1 MTAPR
6 LCDSFVGVQAYLS
19 CLLNSVETRQPP
31 YVEVKEQIH
40 RLLSESEE
48 KLARGLAGSDDYDQ
62 ARFAICSWVDEA
74 ILSST
79 WQHKNLWLDDQ
90 LQRFHYNTADAGEQF
105 FVHLDD
111 LGVQQ
116 REVREVYYLC
126 LALGFTG
133 RYCHPGDERHL
144 ERIKTAQLELLLDC
158 PQGVPT
164 LERAELF
171 PEALPGRTPE
181 PGTTPPK
188 AASRLAKAIC
198 LAAPVLLFGILYL
211 IYYFTLSGISENF
224 LRTVAD

>member
-6 LCDSFVGVQAYLS
+6 LCECFVGVQAYLS
-19 CLLNSVETRQPP
+19 CLLGSVETRQPP
-31 YVEVKEQIH
+31 YEEVREHIH

-48 KLARGLAGSDDYDQ
+48 QVARGLFSSDDYDQ

-74 ILSST
+74 ILSSA
-79 WQHKNLWLDDQ
+79 WQHKNRWLDDQ
-90 LQRFHYNTADAGEQF
+90 LQRLHYNTADAGEQF
-105 FVHLDD
+105 FAHLDG

-144 ERIKTAQLELLLDC
+144 ERIKTAQLELLLEC

-171 PEALPGRTPE
+171 PEARPGENPK
-181 PGTTPPK
+181 PVTTRPK
-188 AASRLAKAIC
+188 AASRLAKALC
-198 LAAPVLLFGILYL
+198 LALPVLLFGILYL
-211 IYYFTLSGISENF
+211 VYYFTLSGISENF
-224 LRTVAD
+224 LRTVAE